1 MGAESDG
8 GKPFV
13 IGGAAHCF
21 YIILAMTEYC
31 MGMKGRKKFS
41 FQFFLPTLFQADACG
56 MPNRVL
62 CHIR

>member
-1 MGAESDG
+1 MGAESNG

-13 IGGAAHCF
+13 IGGAAHGF
-21 YIILAMTEYC
+21 YIVFAITKYR

-41 FQFFLPTLFQADACG
+41 LQFFLPGLFQADACG

-62 CHIR
+62 SHIR